1 MASPKSSRP
10 TIALIEDE
18 PLLRVALATAVG
30 DAGYHV
36 MAAANGVEGLALLQE
51 RAVDLAIVDI
61 ELPGRLDG
69 LALVREARRDRPGLR
84 VILTSGL
91 PPPDPKMATDGW
103 FLLKPY
109 RVDELLAKIAEVL
122 APPRLAS
129 SA

>member
-1 MASPKSSRP
+1 MSSRP

-36 MAAANGVEGLALLQE
+36 MAAATGVEGLALLQQ

-84 VILTSGL
+84 VIMTSGL
-91 PPPDPKMATDGW
+91 PPPDAQLAAAVGP

-109 RVDELLAKIAEVL
+109 RVDELLAAIAQEL
-122 APPRLAS
+122 APPRMTG